1 MRICD
6 ATHSTQRGFPKFT
19 VVPLTFSEL
28 FNWSLALV
36 TTARGAQP
44 AVWMSSVMSDLSS
57 SDAPAAGGGMDKI
70 TADMSSSTLTEGAL
84 GDDVAGGP
92 VSPDRDAWNTAEL
105 MELLEDFFVAPE
117 FTSAVRAFHDE
128 HDDSFVSLSARR
140 AQSVPELHLSR
151 LLTLQASERTVINRS
166 TRLKGRSSHW
176 GIMLCI

>member
-6 ATHSTQRGFPKFT
+6 ATHSTHRGFPKLT

-70 TADMSSSTLTEGAL
+70 TADMSSSTLTEGAS
-84 GDDVAGGP
+84 GDDVAAGP

-151 LLTLQASERTVINRS
+151 FLTLQAS
-166 TRLKGRSSHW
+166 
-176 GIMLCI
+176 